1 MSLNNIRE
9 AEESPI
15 KQLDITG
22 LVCPMTFVYTK
33 LTLEELEKGD
43 ILEVILDFPPATKN
57 ISENCRRQDLAEV
70 LEAKEIDKEKHL
82 WFLKL
87 KKI

>member
-1 MSLNNIRE
+1 MSLNNNNKSKKSI
-9 AEESPI
+9 I

-33 LTLEELEKGD
+33 LALEELNSGD

-57 ISENCRRQDLAEV
+57 ITLNCRRQDIAV
-70 LEAKEIDKEKHL
+70 PMDAKELDKNNHIWL
-82 WFLKL
+82 LKL

>member
-1 MSLNNIRE
+1 MSINNSE
-9 AEESPI
+9 KSKESLI
-15 KQLDITG
+15 KHLDITG

-33 LTLEELEKGD
+33 LTLEELDKGN

-57 ISENCRRQDLAEV
+57 ISENCRRQEIAE
-70 LEAKEIDKEKHL
+70 LIEIKEVDSEKHIWL
-82 WFLKL
+82 LKL